1 MFGSAAAIKPTAG
14 RPGLPFRR
22 RSGRETA
29 PESPGDERCIAAA
42 SGAAES

>member
-1 MFGSAAAIKPTAG
+1 MGSAAAAAVKPTA
-14 RPGLPFRR
+14 GLPFRR